1 MDIKSQQRDRQ
12 QGGLCPSS
20 TFLLFVVVPLS
31 LHRRPLAIEG
41 ILIAFCRARNK
52 LGRCSAHSRSPAGRM
67 NDGMERNWK
76 LGLFE
81 TKK

>member
-20 TFLLFVVVPLS
+20 TFLLFLFVVVPLS

-52 LGRCSAHSRSPAGRM
+52 
-67 NDGMERNWK
+67 
-76 LGLFE
+76 
-81 TKK
+81 